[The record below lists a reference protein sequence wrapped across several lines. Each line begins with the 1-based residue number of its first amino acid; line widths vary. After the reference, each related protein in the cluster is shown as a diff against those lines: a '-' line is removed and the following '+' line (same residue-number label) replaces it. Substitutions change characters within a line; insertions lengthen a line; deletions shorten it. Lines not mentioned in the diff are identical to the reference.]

1 MKLIKKILIGL
12 FIVIIL
18 AAAAGYFYLRYLS
31 TRALPDYNQKVR
43 LKNIKES
50 VTVYRDQYAI
60 PHIYAKNEEDLYRA
74 VGYVMAQ
81 DRLWQMDLIRRATT
95 GRLAEIFG
103 EDLLE
108 TDQLM
113 RSLRM
118 TAKSKSVLA
127 KTEGKI
133 IACLEAFADGV
144 NQFIRK
150 NKNRLPPEFAI
161 LGCQPEKWEVIHSFN
176 LVGYMAWDLT
186 TPWSAELLL
195 SKIAKKIGP
204 GSGRFNELIPDLY
217 LHKSAVFPGFSGESS
232 EADLLAS
239 LLTKAQKLVDLGL
252 VVFSGSNNWAVSG
265 QKSTTGKPIMA
276 NDMHLGLFA
285 PGIWYQ
291 MHQVVENQLEV
302 TGVVLPGQPFIIA
315 GHNQNLAWGM
325 TNVMVDDL
333 DFYRETV
340 NPGNPNQYRFNRQ
353 WRDMEVSREVFKT
366 RAGKTVEKEL
376 KFTHRGP
383 VIPGVEAGKNQV
395 ISMRWLGNHFSNEVR
410 SVYLLNRAKNW
421 EDFRSAVKTFSAV
434 SQNIVYADVE
444 GNIGL
449 QTAAGVPIRKTSG
462 TFVAPGETDE
472 YDWTGIVPFAELPY
486 SFNPACGYVSSANN
500 KTVGDDYPYYISY
513 WFAMPDRIDRIRE
526 MLEAKEKLSIED
538 FKKMQGDF
546 KSKHVER
553 YLGDIV
559 DIVKQ
564 MTDLKGLE
572 KQALQLLS
580 AGDGV
585 LSKDSTAATIFES
598 LYMVMLKNLV
608 ADELGEALYK
618 EYLGNK
624 TLTRNLVA
632 NVWKNKDSLWCDNIA
647 TEARETFT
655 QWIQSSFTETVRQ
668 LQAGLG
674 NDPGDWRWGNVHRLI
689 LRHPLGRVKLL
700 DSLFH
705 FNRGPYG
712 VGGSF
717 HTVCPYGYSLRN
729 PFLSDYGASHRH
741 IYSTASW
748 DDSQTV
754 IPTGISGIPAS
765 PHYCDQTQ
773 LYLENRYH
781 ADYVSKERV
790 LGSARYT
797 MVISKE

>member
-1 MKLIKKILIGL
+1 MKLIKKILTGL
-12 FIVIIL
+12 FIALIL
-18 AAAAGYFYLRYLS
+18 VVTAGYFYLRHLA
-31 TRALPDYNQKVR
+31 TRALPDYNQNVR
-43 LKNIKES
+43 LKNIKEP

-60 PHIYAKNEEDLYRA
+60 PHIYAKNEQDLYRA

-108 TDQLM
+108 TDELM

-118 TAKSKSVLA
+118 TAKSKLVLA
-127 KTEGKI
+127 NTEERI
-133 IACLEAFADGV
+133 ITCLEAFTDGV
-144 NQFIRK
+144 NQFIRR
-150 NKNRLPPEFAI
+150 NKNRLPPEFWI
-161 LGCQPEKWEVIHSFN
+161 LGYQPEEWEVVHSFN

-195 SKIAKKIGP
+195 YKIAQKIGP
-204 GSGRFNELIPDLY
+204 GSDRFKEMVPDLS
-217 LHKSAVFPGFSGESS
+217 LQKSAVFPDFSRESS
-232 EADLLAS
+232 KADLRAS
-239 LLTKAQKLVDLGL
+239 LLTKTQTLADLGL
-252 VVFSGSNNWAVSG
+252 VVFNGSNNWAVSG

-276 NDMHLGLFA
+276 NDMHLGLFV

-291 MHQVVENQLEV
+291 MHQVVEDQLEV

-315 GHNQNLAWGM
+315 GHNKNIAWGM
-325 TNVMVDDL
+325 TNVMVDDM

-340 NPGNPNQYRFNRQ
+340 NPKNPNQYRFNQQ
-353 WRDMEVSREVFKT
+353 WREMEVSREVFKT
-366 RAGKTVEKEL
+366 RTGKTVAKEL
-376 KFTHRGP
+376 RFTHRGP
-383 VIPGVEAGKNQV
+383 VIPGVEPGKNQV
-395 ISMRWLGNHFSNEVR
+395 VSMRWLGNHASNEVR

-449 QTAAGVPIRKTSG
+449 QTAAGVPIRKTGG
-462 TFVAPGETDE
+462 TFVVPGETDE
-472 YDWTGIVPFAELPY
+472 YDWTGVVPFEELPY

-538 FKKMQGDF
+538 FKKMHSDF

-559 DIVKQ
+559 DRVRRIK
-564 MTDLKGLE
+564 DLNALE

-580 AGDGV
+580 AWDGV
-585 LSKDSTAATIFES
+585 LSKESTAATIFES
-598 LYMVMLKNLV
+598 LYIVMVKNLV
-608 ADELGEALYK
+608 ADELGESLYK

-632 NVWKNKDSLWCDNIA
+632 NVWKNKNSLWCDDI
-647 TEARETFT
+647 TTQARETFP
-655 QWIQSSFTETVRQ
+655 QWIQSSFRETVRQ
-668 LQAGLG
+668 LSADLG
-674 NDPGDWRWGNVHRLI
+674 TNPAAWQWGNHHHLI

-700 DSLFH
+700 DGLFYL
-705 FNRGPYG
+705 NRGPYG

-717 HTVCPYGYSLRN
+717 HTVCPYAYSLRN
-729 PFLSDYGASHRH
+729 PFLSNFGASHRH
-741 IYSTASW
+741 IYSTAFW

-765 PHYCDQTQ
+765 PYYCDQTQ
-773 LYLENRYH
+773 LYLENSYH
-781 ADYVSKERV
+781 HDYVSKDRV

-797 MVISKE
+797 MVIAKE